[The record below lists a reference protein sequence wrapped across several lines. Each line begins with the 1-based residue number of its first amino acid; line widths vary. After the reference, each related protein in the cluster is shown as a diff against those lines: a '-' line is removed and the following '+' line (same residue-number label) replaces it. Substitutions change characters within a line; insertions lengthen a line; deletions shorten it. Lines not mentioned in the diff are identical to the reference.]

1 MQKTICDKPIA
12 RAASCNCGQLS
23 LATTGEPKRVSVCH
37 CTACQKRTG
46 SAFGVQVRFPAESVE
61 FVGLSKSYRRTGDSG
76 SSICFHF
83 CPDCGGTLWFILDVA
98 PADVVIPMGNFADE
112 QAFLGEISGIKLPSP
127 KIAIYE
133 ERAQP
138 WVTLEG
144 IEQRYD

>member
-1 MQKTICDKPIA
+1 MQKSIGDKLLV
-12 RAASCNCGQLS
+12 RRASCNCGQLS
-23 LATTGEPKRVSVCH
+23 LTTTGEPKRVSVCH

-46 SAFGVQVRFPAESVE
+46 SAFGVQVRFPVESVI
-61 FVGLSKSYRRTGDSG
+61 FSGLSKSYHRTGDSG

-112 QAFLGEISGIKLPSP
+112 QAFLEDLSSQKLPPP
-127 KIAIYE
+127 KISIYE

-138 WVTLEG
+138 WVILEG
-144 IEQRYD
+144 IAERYD